1 MQSLTKRFVAG
12 ITFGLCGWMFFA
24 VLFGAVTTAVHA
36 DDLTEAID
44 QVSATSRSLL
54 DSQKKEKAITAIR
67 TGLEY
72 DTLEALLRQG
82 VSAKKEDIAKLRD
95 HYIETIP
102 DFPKKTRLSA
112 EQIRQALEQWVQSL
126 PSQNLKQIL
135 EQLRK
140 QPPAFVPIS
149 DEQVTKTRTALD
161 ASIENMKA
169 FLDAGEVDFDWKE
182 QLQWSL
188 LEEELVKDIP
198 NPARMQASLN
208 GFYGAEVVGLE
219 RPEFTNVRTALRAY
233 MNAVYFKHNKN
244 SQAMYES
251 QIEKLITALEDY
263 TDHANNETA
272 WQVGRLIGWLDR
284 AGQASAVQQQ
294 IRYHFYQP
302 NIYLHVSQNLIS
314 AGELMEV
321 DETEQMTLNVKGIAV
336 KGEARL
342 RGQIS
347 FQIAESQEKATLRV
361 ILDGTALSRNVAQK
375 SGVTVVTRGTTTL
388 QASKLV
394 AFDGEGFTTEPA
406 QAEASTKLELD
417 SIKGPSSTHES
428 IAKTKFIKTRSQN
441 EKDASE
447 VAVES
452 VTTKMDAQVLE
463 LLANVIDGYQ
473 DKVRN
478 PLIRRGGFPV
488 NVESTST
495 EDYIRLNM
503 LQTGRYQL
511 ASPTEAPAL
520 NKGTDV
526 ALRLHESF
534 IRNFTEVVLGGVEL
548 TDEKLVEHMTDLGA
562 EIPEELE
569 TGKGKKSW
577 AITFSSTQ
585 PISVSFRDNQL
596 EIAIQGK
603 QFKDGAKIIND
614 RIRIAATYNVKKTDE
629 GMQLL
634 RDGDVDVQFVGRQS
648 LTVSQVAMKTVMS
661 KKFNAFFKDDIVGK
675 GGIPLPGNWASA
687 GNLILQ
693 QIVSDNGWLMLSYNL
708 GKSGPT
714 E

>member
-1 MQSLTKRFVAG
+1 MQHCFRNIVAG
-12 ITFGLCGWMFFA
+12 ISLLA
-24 VLFGAVTTAVHA
+24 VLTSLFISNPVVVA
-36 DDLTEAID
+36 DDLTDAID
-44 QVSATSRSLL
+44 QVTQSSEALISA
-54 DSQKKEKAITAIR
+54 QKKEKAIETIR
-67 TGLEY
+67 EGLKY
-72 DTLEALLRQG
+72 DALESLLRQG
-82 VSAKKEDIAKLRD
+82 VTAKKSDIAKLRD

-102 DFPKKTRLSA
+102 DFNKKTRLPA
-112 EQIRQALEQWVQSL
+112 EQVRQALEQWVQSL
-126 PSQNLKQIL
+126 PSQDLKQIL

-140 QPPAFVPIS
+140 QPPAFTPIT
-149 DEQVTKTRTALD
+149 DGQVTSARTALD
-161 ASIENMKA
+161 ASLANMTA
-169 FLDAGEVDFDWKE
+169 FLNAGEVGFDWKE
-182 QLQWSL
+182 QLQWNL
-188 LEEELVKDIP
+188 LQEELAKEKP

-219 RPEFTNVRTALRAY
+219 SPEFTNVRTTLRAY
-233 MNAVYFKHNKN
+233 MNATFFKNNPN
-244 SQAMYES
+244 SKAMYEA
-251 QIEKLITALEDY
+251 QIGNLITALENY
-263 TDHANNETA
+263 TDHANNDTA
-272 WQVGRLIGWLDR
+272 WQVGRIIGWLDR
-284 AGQASAVQQQ
+284 AAQASEIQQQ

-302 NIYLHVSQNLIS
+302 NIYVHVSQNLIS

-321 DETEQMTLNVKGIAV
+321 DETEQLKMTVKGLPV
-336 KGEARL
+336 VGEARL

-361 ILDGTALSRNVAQK
+361 ILDGTAISRNVAKK

-388 QASKLV
+388 QATKLV
-394 AFDGEGFTTEPA
+394 SFDGDGFTTEPA
-406 QAEASTKLELD
+406 QAEATTKLELD
-417 SIKGPSSTHES
+417 SIEGPSSTHES
-428 IAKTKFIKTRSQN
+428 IAKTKFIKMRSQN
-441 EKDASE
+441 EKDASA

-452 VTTKMDAQVLE
+452 VTTKMDSQVLE

-488 NVESTST
+488 NVNSTST
-495 EDYIRLNM
+495 QDYIRLNM

-511 ASPTEAPAL
+511 ASPTAPPAL

-562 EIPEELE
+562 EVPEELK

-603 QFKDGAKIIND
+603 QFRDGAKVIND
-614 RIRIAATYNVKKTDE
+614 RIRIAATYNVLKTDE
-629 GMQLL
+629 GMQLV
-634 RDGDVDVQFVGRQS
+634 REGDVDVRFMGKTS
-648 LTVSQVAMKTVMS
+648 LTVGQVAMKTVMS

-675 GGIPLPGNWASA
+675 GGIALPGNWASA

-708 GKSGPT
+708 GKGVPT
-714 E
+714 EQ

>member
-1 MQSLTKRFVAG
+1 MQHCLKNIVAG
-12 ITFGLCGWMFFA
+12 ISLLA
-24 VLFGAVTTAVHA
+24 VLTSLFVSNPIVVA
-36 DDLTEAID
+36 DDLTDAIEQVIQSSEALL
-44 QVSATSRSLL
+44 SA
-54 DSQKKEKAITAIR
+54 QKKEKAIEAIR
-67 TGLEY
+67 GGLKY
-72 DTLEALLRQG
+72 DALESLLRQG
-82 VSAKKEDIAKLRD
+82 VTAKKSDIAKLRD

-102 DFPKKTRLSA
+102 EFNKKTRLSA

-126 PSQNLKQIL
+126 PSQDLKQIL
-135 EQLRK
+135 EQLKK
-140 QPPAFVPIS
+140 QPPAFTPIT
-149 DEQVTKTRTALD
+149 DGQVTNARTALD
-161 ASIENMKA
+161 ASLANMTA
-169 FLDAGEVDFDWKE
+169 FLNAGEVAFDWKE
-182 QLQWSL
+182 QLQWGL
-188 LEEELVKDIP
+188 LQEELAKEKP

-208 GFYGAEVVGLE
+208 GFYGAEMVGLE
-219 RPEFTNVRTALRAY
+219 SPEFTNVRTALRAY
-233 MNAVYFKHNKN
+233 MNATFFKNNPN
-244 SQAMYES
+244 SKAMYEA
-251 QIEKLITALEDY
+251 QIGNLITALENY
-263 TDHANNETA
+263 TDHANNDTA
-272 WQVGRLIGWLDR
+272 WQVGRIIGWLDR
-284 AGQASAVQQQ
+284 AGQASEIQQQ

-302 NIYLHVSQNLIS
+302 NIYVHVSQNLIS

-321 DETEQMTLNVKGIAV
+321 DETEQLKMTVKGLDV
-336 KGEARL
+336 VGEARL

-361 ILDGTALSRNVAQK
+361 ILDGTAISRNVAEK

-388 QASKLV
+388 QATKLV
-394 AFDGEGFTTEPA
+394 SFDGDGFTTEPA
-406 QAEASTKLELD
+406 QAEATTKLELD
-417 SIKGPSSTHES
+417 SIDGPSSTHES
-428 IAKTKFIKTRSQN
+428 IAKSKFIKMRSQN
-441 EKDASE
+441 EKDASA

-452 VTTKMDAQVLE
+452 VTTKMDSQVLE

-488 NVESTST
+488 NVNSTST
-495 EDYIRLNM
+495 QDYIRLNM

-511 ASPTEAPAL
+511 ASPTDPPAL

-534 IRNFTEVVLGGVEL
+534 VRNFTEVVLGGVEL

-562 EIPEELE
+562 EIPEELK

-577 AITFSSTQ
+577 AITFSNTQ

-596 EIAIQGK
+596 EIAIQGR
-603 QFKDGAKIIND
+603 QFRDGAKVIND
-614 RIRIAATYNVKKTDE
+614 KIRIAATYNVLKTDE
-629 GMQLL
+629 GMQLV
-634 RDGDVDVQFVGRQS
+634 REGDVDVRFVGKTS
-648 LTVSQVAMKTVMS
+648 LTVGQVAMKTVMS

-675 GGIPLPGNWASA
+675 GGIALPGNWASA

-708 GKSGPT
+708 GKGGST

>member
-1 MQSLTKRFVAG
+1 MQHCLKNIVAG
-12 ITFGLCGWMFFA
+12 ISLLA
-24 VLFGAVTTAVHA
+24 VLTSLFVSNPIVVA
-36 DDLTEAID
+36 DDLTDAIEQVTQSSEALL
-44 QVSATSRSLL
+44 SAQR
-54 DSQKKEKAITAIR
+54 KEKAIEAIR
-67 TGLEY
+67 GGLKY
-72 DTLEALLRQG
+72 DALESLLRQG
-82 VSAKKEDIAKLRD
+82 VTAKKSDIAKLRD

-102 DFPKKTRLSA
+102 EFNKKTRLSA

-126 PSQNLKQIL
+126 PSQDLKQIL
-135 EQLRK
+135 ERLKK
-140 QPPAFVPIS
+140 QPPAFTPIT
-149 DEQVTKTRTALD
+149 DGQVTNARTALD
-161 ASIENMKA
+161 ASLANMTA
-169 FLDAGEVDFDWKE
+169 FLNAGEVAFDWKE
-182 QLQWSL
+182 QLQWGL
-188 LEEELVKDIP
+188 LQEELAKEKP

-208 GFYGAEVVGLE
+208 GFYGAEMVGLE
-219 RPEFTNVRTALRAY
+219 SPEFTNVRTALRAY
-233 MNAVYFKHNKN
+233 MNATFFKNNPN
-244 SQAMYES
+244 SKAMYEA
-251 QIEKLITALEDY
+251 QIGNLITALENY
-263 TDHANNETA
+263 TDHANNDTA
-272 WQVGRLIGWLDR
+272 WQVGRIIGWLDR
-284 AGQASAVQQQ
+284 AGQASEIQQQ

-302 NIYLHVSQNLIS
+302 NIYVHVSQNLIS

-321 DETEQMTLNVKGIAV
+321 DETEQLKMTVKGLDV
-336 KGEARL
+336 VGEARL

-361 ILDGTALSRNVAQK
+361 ILDGTAISRNVAEK

-388 QASKLV
+388 QATKLV
-394 AFDGEGFTTEPA
+394 SFDGDGFTTEPA
-406 QAEASTKLELD
+406 QAEATTKLELD
-417 SIKGPSSTHES
+417 SIDGPSSTHES
-428 IAKTKFIKTRSQN
+428 IAKSKFIKMRSQN
-441 EKDASE
+441 EKDASA

-452 VTTKMDAQVLE
+452 VTTKMDSQVLE

-488 NVESTST
+488 NVNSTST
-495 EDYIRLNM
+495 QDYIRLNM

-511 ASPTEAPAL
+511 ASPTDPPAL

-534 IRNFTEVVLGGVEL
+534 VRNFTEVVLGGVEL

-562 EIPEELE
+562 EIPEELK

-577 AITFSSTQ
+577 AITFSNTQ

-596 EIAIQGK
+596 EIAIQGR
-603 QFKDGAKIIND
+603 QFRDGAKVIND
-614 RIRIAATYNVKKTDE
+614 KIRIAATYNVLKTDE
-629 GMQLL
+629 GMQLV
-634 RDGDVDVQFVGRQS
+634 REGDVDVRFVGKTS
-648 LTVSQVAMKTVMS
+648 LTVGQVAMKTVMS

-675 GGIPLPGNWASA
+675 GGIALPGNWASA

-708 GKSGPT
+708 GKGGST

>member
-1 MQSLTKRFVAG
+1 MQHCLKNIVAG
-12 ITFGLCGWMFFA
+12 ISLLA
-24 VLFGAVTTAVHA
+24 VLTSLFVSNPIVVA
-36 DDLTEAID
+36 DDLTDAIEQVTQSSEALL
-44 QVSATSRSLL
+44 SAQR
-54 DSQKKEKAITAIR
+54 KEKAIEAIR
-67 TGLEY
+67 GGLKY
-72 DTLEALLRQG
+72 DALESLLRQG
-82 VSAKKEDIAKLRD
+82 VTAKKSDIAKLRD

-102 DFPKKTRLSA
+102 EFNKKTRLSA

-126 PSQNLKQIL
+126 PSQDLKQIL
-135 EQLRK
+135 EQLKK
-140 QPPAFVPIS
+140 QPPAFTPIT
-149 DEQVTKTRTALD
+149 DGQVTNARTALD
-161 ASIENMKA
+161 ASLANMTA
-169 FLDAGEVDFDWKE
+169 FLNAGEVAFDWKE
-182 QLQWSL
+182 QLQWGL
-188 LEEELVKDIP
+188 LQEELAKEKP

-219 RPEFTNVRTALRAY
+219 SPEFTNVRTALRAY
-233 MNAVYFKHNKN
+233 MNATFFKNNPN
-244 SQAMYES
+244 SKAMYEA
-251 QIEKLITALEDY
+251 QIGNLITALENY
-263 TDHANNETA
+263 TDHANNDTA
-272 WQVGRLIGWLDR
+272 WQVGRIIGWLDR
-284 AGQASAVQQQ
+284 AGQASEIQQQ

-302 NIYLHVSQNLIS
+302 NIYVHVSQNLIS

-321 DETEQMTLNVKGIAV
+321 DETEQLKMTVKGLDV
-336 KGEARL
+336 VGEARL

-361 ILDGTALSRNVAQK
+361 ILDGTAISRNVAEK

-388 QASKLV
+388 QATKLV
-394 AFDGEGFTTEPA
+394 SFDGDGFTTEPA
-406 QAEASTKLELD
+406 QAEATTKLELD
-417 SIKGPSSTHES
+417 SIDGPSSTHES
-428 IAKTKFIKTRSQN
+428 IAKSKFIKMRSQN
-441 EKDASE
+441 EKDASA

-452 VTTKMDAQVLE
+452 VTTKMDSQVLE

-488 NVESTST
+488 NVNSTST
-495 EDYIRLNM
+495 QDYIRLNM

-511 ASPTEAPAL
+511 ASPTDPPAL

-534 IRNFTEVVLGGVEL
+534 VRNFTEVVLGGVEL

-562 EIPEELE
+562 EIPEELK

-577 AITFSSTQ
+577 AITFSNTQ

-596 EIAIQGK
+596 EIAIQGR
-603 QFKDGAKIIND
+603 QFRDGAKVIND
-614 RIRIAATYNVKKTDE
+614 KIRIAATYNVLKTDE
-629 GMQLL
+629 GMQLV
-634 RDGDVDVQFVGRQS
+634 REGDVDVRFVGKTS
-648 LTVSQVAMKTVMS
+648 LTVGQVAMKTVMS

-675 GGIPLPGNWASA
+675 GGIALPGNWASA

-708 GKSGPT
+708 GKGGST

>member
-1 MQSLTKRFVAG
+1 MQHCLKNIVAG
-12 ITFGLCGWMFFA
+12 ISLLA
-24 VLFGAVTTAVHA
+24 VLTSLFVSNPIVVA
-36 DDLTEAID
+36 DDLTDAIEQVTQSSEALL
-44 QVSATSRSLL
+44 SAQR
-54 DSQKKEKAITAIR
+54 KEKAIEAIR
-67 TGLEY
+67 GGLKY
-72 DTLEALLRQG
+72 DALESLLRQG
-82 VSAKKEDIAKLRD
+82 VTAKKSDIAKLRD

-102 DFPKKTRLSA
+102 EFNKKTRLSA

-126 PSQNLKQIL
+126 PSQDLKQIL
-135 EQLRK
+135 EQLKK
-140 QPPAFVPIS
+140 QPPAFTPIT
-149 DEQVTKTRTALD
+149 DGQVTNARTALD
-161 ASIENMKA
+161 ASLANMTA
-169 FLDAGEVDFDWKE
+169 FLNAGEVAFDWKE
-182 QLQWSL
+182 QLQWGL
-188 LEEELVKDIP
+188 LQEELAKEKP

-208 GFYGAEVVGLE
+208 GFYGAEMVGLE
-219 RPEFTNVRTALRAY
+219 SPEFTNVRTALRAY
-233 MNAVYFKHNKN
+233 MNATFFKNNPN
-244 SQAMYES
+244 SKAMYEA
-251 QIEKLITALEDY
+251 QIGNLITALENY
-263 TDHANNETA
+263 TDHANNDTA
-272 WQVGRLIGWLDR
+272 WKVGRIIGWLDR
-284 AGQASAVQQQ
+284 AGQASEIQQQ

-302 NIYLHVSQNLIS
+302 NIYVHVSQNLIS

-321 DETEQMTLNVKGIAV
+321 DETEQLKMTVKGLDV
-336 KGEARL
+336 VGEARL

-361 ILDGTALSRNVAQK
+361 ILDGTAISRNVAEK

-388 QASKLV
+388 QATKLV
-394 AFDGEGFTTEPA
+394 SFDGDGFTTEPA
-406 QAEASTKLELD
+406 QAEATTKLELD
-417 SIKGPSSTHES
+417 SIDGPSSTHES
-428 IAKTKFIKTRSQN
+428 IAKSKFIKMRSQN
-441 EKDASE
+441 EKDASA

-452 VTTKMDAQVLE
+452 VTTKMDSQVLE

-488 NVESTST
+488 NVNSTST
-495 EDYIRLNM
+495 QDYIRLNM

-511 ASPTEAPAL
+511 ASPTDPPAL

-534 IRNFTEVVLGGVEL
+534 VRNFTEVVLGGVEL

-562 EIPEELE
+562 EIPEELK

-577 AITFSSTQ
+577 AITFSNTQ

-596 EIAIQGK
+596 EIAIQGR
-603 QFKDGAKIIND
+603 QFRDGAKVIND
-614 RIRIAATYNVKKTDE
+614 KIRIAAIYNVLKTDE
-629 GMQLL
+629 GMQLV
-634 RDGDVDVQFVGRQS
+634 REGDVDVRFVGKTS
-648 LTVSQVAMKTVMS
+648 LTVGQVAMKTVMS

-675 GGIPLPGNWASA
+675 GGIALPGNWASA

-708 GKSGPT
+708 GKGGST

>member
-1 MQSLTKRFVAG
+1 MQRCFKNIVAG
-12 ITFGLCGWMFFA
+12 ISLMAMLTGLFISNPT
-24 VLFGAVTTAVHA
+24 VVA
-36 DDLTEAID
+36 DDLTDAID
-44 QVSATSRSLL
+44 QVTKSSEALL
-54 DSQKKEKAITAIR
+54 SDQKKEKAIANIR
-67 TGLEY
+67 GGLQY
-72 DTLEALLRQG
+72 DTLESLLRQG
-82 VSAKKEDIAKLRD
+82 VTAKKSDIAALRD

-102 DFPKKTRLSA
+102 DFNKKTRLSA
-112 EQIRQALEQWVQSL
+112 EQVRQALEQWVQSL
-126 PSQNLKQIL
+126 PSLGLKQIL
-135 EQLRK
+135 EQLKK
-140 QPPAFVPIS
+140 QPPAFTPIT
-149 DEQVTKTRTALD
+149 DGQVTSTRTALD
-161 ASIENMKA
+161 ASLANLTA
-169 FLDAGEVDFDWKE
+169 FLNAGEVEFDWKE

-188 LEEELVKDIP
+188 LQEELAKETP

-219 RPEFTNVRTALRAY
+219 SPEFTNVRTALRAF
-233 MNAVYFKHNKN
+233 MNAVFFKNNPN
-244 SQAMYES
+244 SKAMYEA
-251 QIEKLITALEDY
+251 QIGNLITALENY
-263 TDHANNETA
+263 TDHANNDTA
-272 WQVGRLIGWLDR
+272 WQVGRIIGWLDR
-284 AGQASAVQQQ
+284 AAQASEIQQQ

-302 NIYLHVSQNLIS
+302 NIYVHVSQNLIS

-321 DETEQMTLNVKGIAV
+321 DETEQLKMTVKGLPV
-336 KGEARL
+336 VGEARL

-361 ILDGTALSRNVAQK
+361 ILDGTAISRNVAKK

-388 QASKLV
+388 QATKLV
-394 AFDGEGFTTEPA
+394 SFDGDGFTTEPA
-406 QAEASTKLELD
+406 QAEATTKLELD
-417 SIKGPSSTHES
+417 SIEGPSSTHES
-428 IAKTKFIKTRSQN
+428 IAKTKFIKMRSQN
-441 EKDASE
+441 EKDASA

-452 VTTKMDAQVLE
+452 VTTKMDSQVLE

-488 NVESTST
+488 NVNSTST
-495 EDYIRLNM
+495 QDYIRLNM

-511 ASPTEAPAL
+511 ASPTAPPAL

-562 EIPEELE
+562 EVPEELK

-603 QFKDGAKIIND
+603 QFRDGAKVIND
-614 RIRIAATYNVKKTDE
+614 RIRIAATYNVLKTDE
-629 GMQLL
+629 GMQLV
-634 RDGDVDVQFVGRQS
+634 REGDVDVRFMGKTS
-648 LTVSQVAMKTVMS
+648 LTVGQVAMKTVMS

-675 GGIPLPGNWASA
+675 GGIALPGNWASA

-708 GKSGPT
+708 GKGVPT
-714 E
+714 EQ

>member
-1 MQSLTKRFVAG
+1 MQRFARSIVAG
-12 ITFGLCGWMFFA
+12 ISLAIIGVMLWGP
-24 VLFGAVTTAVHA
+24 VTTAHA
-36 DDLTEAID
+36 DDLTDAID
-44 QVSATSRSLL
+44 RVASTSQSLL
-54 DSQKKEKAITAIR
+54 SAQKKEKSITAIR
-67 TGLEY
+67 TGLDY
-72 DTLEALLRQG
+72 SSLELLLRQG

-102 DFPKKTRLSA
+102 GFPKKTRLGA

-126 PSQNLKQIL
+126 PSQDLKQIL
-135 EQLRK
+135 EQLK
-140 QPPAFVPIS
+140 NDPPAFRPIT
-149 DEQVTKTRTALD
+149 DAQVTKTRTALD
-161 ASIENMKA
+161 ASIENLKA
-169 FLDAGEVDFDWKE
+169 FLSAGEVEFDWKE
-182 QLQWSL
+182 QLQWGL
-188 LEEELVKDIP
+188 LQEELAKDIP

-233 MNAVYFKHNKN
+233 MNAVYFRNNKN
-244 SQAMYES
+244 SEAMYNS
-251 QIEKLITALEDY
+251 QVGNLVAALENY
-263 TDHANNETA
+263 TEHANNDTA

-284 AGQASAVQQQ
+284 ADQASDIQQQ

-321 DETEQMTLNVKGIAV
+321 DETEQMTLNVKGLEV

-361 ILDGTALSRNVAQK
+361 ILDGTALSRNVAEK
-375 SGVTVVTRGTTTL
+375 SGVTVVSRGTTTI
-388 QASKLV
+388 QATKLV
-394 AFDGEGFTTEPA
+394 AFDGDGFTTEPA
-406 QAEASTKLELD
+406 QAEAATKLELE
-417 SIKGPSSTHES
+417 SIEGPSSTHES
-428 IAKTKFIKTRSQN
+428 IAKTKFIKLRSQN

-488 NVESTST
+488 NVNSTST
-495 EDYIRLNM
+495 EEYIRLNM

-511 ASPTEAPAL
+511 ASPTEPPAL
-520 NKGTDV
+520 NRGTDV

-548 TDEKLVEHMTDLGA
+548 TDEKLVQHMTDLGA
-562 EIPEELE
+562 EVPEELK

-577 AITFSSTQ
+577 AITFNNTQ

-603 QFKDGAKIIND
+603 QFKDGAKVIND
-614 RIRIAATYNVKKTDE
+614 RIRISAVYNVLKTDE
-629 GMQLL
+629 GMQLV
-634 RDGDVDVQFVGRQS
+634 RDGDVNVQFVGRTS

-708 GKSGPT
+708 GKGNALGQ
-714 E
+714 

>member
-1 MQSLTKRFVAG
+1 MQRCFKNIVAG
-12 ITFGLCGWMFFA
+12 ISLMAMLTGLFISNPT
-24 VLFGAVTTAVHA
+24 VVA
-36 DDLTEAID
+36 DDLTDAID
-44 QVSATSRSLL
+44 QVTKSSEALL
-54 DSQKKEKAITAIR
+54 SDQKKEKAIANIR
-67 TGLEY
+67 GGLQY
-72 DTLEALLRQG
+72 DTLESLLRQG
-82 VSAKKEDIAKLRD
+82 VTAKKSDIAALRD

-102 DFPKKTRLSA
+102 DFNKKTRLSA
-112 EQIRQALEQWVQSL
+112 EQVRQALEQWVQSL
-126 PSQNLKQIL
+126 PSLGLKQIL
-135 EQLRK
+135 EQLKK
-140 QPPAFVPIS
+140 QPPAFTPIT
-149 DEQVTKTRTALD
+149 DGQVTSTRTALD
-161 ASIENMKA
+161 ASLANLTA
-169 FLDAGEVDFDWKE
+169 FLNAGEVEFDWKE

-188 LEEELVKDIP
+188 LQEELAKETP

-219 RPEFTNVRTALRAY
+219 SPEFTNVRTALRAF
-233 MNAVYFKHNKN
+233 MNAVFFKNNPN
-244 SQAMYES
+244 SKAMYEA
-251 QIEKLITALEDY
+251 QIGNLITALENY
-263 TDHANNETA
+263 TDHANNDTA
-272 WQVGRLIGWLDR
+272 WQVGRIIGWLDR
-284 AGQASAVQQQ
+284 AAQASEIQQQ

-302 NIYLHVSQNLIS
+302 NIYVHVSQNLIS

-321 DETEQMTLNVKGIAV
+321 DETEQLKMTVKGLPV
-336 KGEARL
+336 VGEARL

-361 ILDGTALSRNVAQK
+361 ILDGTAISRNVAKK

-388 QASKLV
+388 QATKLV
-394 AFDGEGFTTEPA
+394 SFDGDGFTTEPA
-406 QAEASTKLELD
+406 QAEATTRLELD
-417 SIKGPSSTHES
+417 SIEGPSSTHES
-428 IAKTKFIKTRSQN
+428 IAKTKFIKMRSQN
-441 EKDASE
+441 EKDASA

-452 VTTKMDAQVLE
+452 VTTKMDSQVLE

-488 NVESTST
+488 NVNSTST
-495 EDYIRLNM
+495 QDYIRLNM

-511 ASPTEAPAL
+511 ASPTAPPAL

-562 EIPEELE
+562 EVPEELK

-603 QFKDGAKIIND
+603 QFRDGAKVIND
-614 RIRIAATYNVKKTDE
+614 RIRIAATYNVLKTDE
-629 GMQLL
+629 GMQLV
-634 RDGDVDVQFVGRQS
+634 REGDVDVRFMGKTS
-648 LTVSQVAMKTVMS
+648 LTVGQVAMKTVMS

-675 GGIPLPGNWASA
+675 GGIALPGNWASA

-708 GKSGPT
+708 GKGVPT
-714 E
+714 EQ

>member
-1 MQSLTKRFVAG
+1 MQHCLKNIVAG
-12 ITFGLCGWMFFA
+12 ISLLA
-24 VLFGAVTTAVHA
+24 VLTSLFVSNPIVVA
-36 DDLTEAID
+36 DDLTDAIEQVTQSSEALL
-44 QVSATSRSLL
+44 SA
-54 DSQKKEKAITAIR
+54 QKKEKAIEAIR
-67 TGLEY
+67 GGLKY
-72 DTLEALLRQG
+72 DALESLLRQG
-82 VSAKKEDIAKLRD
+82 VTAKKSDIAKLRD

-102 DFPKKTRLSA
+102 EFNKKTRLSA

-126 PSQNLKQIL
+126 PSQDLKQIL
-135 EQLRK
+135 EQLKK
-140 QPPAFVPIS
+140 QPPAFTPIT
-149 DEQVTKTRTALD
+149 DGQVTNARTALD
-161 ASIENMKA
+161 ASLANMTA
-169 FLDAGEVDFDWKE
+169 FLNAGEVAFDWKE
-182 QLQWSL
+182 QLQWGL
-188 LEEELVKDIP
+188 LQEELAKEKP

-208 GFYGAEVVGLE
+208 GFYGAEMVGLE
-219 RPEFTNVRTALRAY
+219 SPEFTNVRTALRAY
-233 MNAVYFKHNKN
+233 MNATFFKNNPN
-244 SQAMYES
+244 SKAMYEA
-251 QIEKLITALEDY
+251 QIGNLITALENY
-263 TDHANNETA
+263 TDHANNDTA
-272 WQVGRLIGWLDR
+272 WQVGRIIGWLDR
-284 AGQASAVQQQ
+284 AGQASEIQQQ

-302 NIYLHVSQNLIS
+302 NIYVHVSQNLIS

-321 DETEQMTLNVKGIAV
+321 DETEQLKMTVKGLDV
-336 KGEARL
+336 VGEARL

-361 ILDGTALSRNVAQK
+361 ILDGTAISRNVAEK

-388 QASKLV
+388 QATKLV
-394 AFDGEGFTTEPA
+394 SFDGDGFTTEPA
-406 QAEASTKLELD
+406 QAEATTKLELD
-417 SIKGPSSTHES
+417 SIDGPSSTHES
-428 IAKTKFIKTRSQN
+428 IAKSKFIKMRSQN
-441 EKDASE
+441 EKDASA

-452 VTTKMDAQVLE
+452 VTTKMDSQVLE

-488 NVESTST
+488 NVNSTST
-495 EDYIRLNM
+495 QDYIRLNM

-511 ASPTEAPAL
+511 ASPTDPPAL

-534 IRNFTEVVLGGVEL
+534 VRNFTEVVLGGVEL

-562 EIPEELE
+562 EIPEELK

-577 AITFSSTQ
+577 AITFSNTQ

-596 EIAIQGK
+596 EIAIQGR
-603 QFKDGAKIIND
+603 QFRDGAKVIND
-614 RIRIAATYNVKKTDE
+614 KIRIAATYNVLKTDE
-629 GMQLL
+629 GMQLV
-634 RDGDVDVQFVGRQS
+634 REGDVDVRFVGKTS
-648 LTVSQVAMKTVMS
+648 LTVGQVAMKTVMS

-675 GGIPLPGNWASA
+675 GGIALPGNWASA

-708 GKSGPT
+708 GKGGST

>member
-1 MQSLTKRFVAG
+1 MQRCFKNIVAG
-12 ITFGLCGWMFFA
+12 ISFMVMLAGLFISNPT
-24 VLFGAVTTAVHA
+24 VVA
-36 DDLTEAID
+36 DDLTDAID
-44 QVSATSRSLL
+44 QVTKSSEALLSAQR
-54 DSQKKEKAITAIR
+54 KEKAIAKIR
-67 TGLEY
+67 DGLQY
-72 DTLEALLRQG
+72 DSLESLLRQG
-82 VSAKKEDIAKLRD
+82 VTAKKSDIAALRD

-102 DFPKKTRLSA
+102 DFSKKTRLSA
-112 EQIRQALEQWVQSL
+112 EQVRQALEQWVQSL
-126 PSQNLKQIL
+126 PSLGLKQIL
-135 EQLRK
+135 EQLKK
-140 QPPAFVPIS
+140 QPPAFTPIT
-149 DEQVTKTRTALD
+149 DEQVTSTRTALD
-161 ASIENMKA
+161 ASLANLTA
-169 FLDAGEVDFDWKE
+169 FLNAGEVEFDWKE

-188 LEEELVKDIP
+188 LQEELAKETP

-208 GFYGAEVVGLE
+208 GFYGAEVIGLE
-219 RPEFTNVRTALRAY
+219 SPEFTNVRTALRAF
-233 MNAVYFKHNKN
+233 MNAVFFKNNPN
-244 SQAMYES
+244 SKAMYEA
-251 QIEKLITALEDY
+251 QIGNLITALENY
-263 TDHANNETA
+263 TDHANNDTA
-272 WQVGRLIGWLDR
+272 WQVGRIIGWLDR
-284 AGQASAVQQQ
+284 AGQASETQQQ

-302 NIYLHVSQNLIS
+302 NIYVHVSQNLIS

-321 DETEQMTLNVKGIAV
+321 DETEQLKMTVKGLDV
-336 KGEARL
+336 VGEARL

-361 ILDGTALSRNVAQK
+361 ILDGTAISRNVAEK
-375 SGVTVVTRGTTTL
+375 SGVTVVTRGKTTL
-388 QASKLV
+388 QATKLV
-394 AFDGEGFTTEPA
+394 AFDGDGFTTEPA
-406 QAEASTKLELD
+406 QAEATTKLELD
-417 SIKGPSSTHES
+417 SIEGPSSTHES
-428 IAKTKFIKTRSQN
+428 IAKTKFIKMRSQN
-441 EKDASE
+441 EKDASA

-452 VTTKMDAQVLE
+452 VTTKMDSQVLE

-488 NVESTST
+488 NVNSTST
-495 EDYIRLNM
+495 QDYIRLNM

-511 ASPTEAPAL
+511 ASPTEPPAL

-562 EIPEELE
+562 EVPEELK

-603 QFKDGAKIIND
+603 QFRDGAKVIND
-614 RIRIAATYNVKKTDE
+614 RIRIAATYNVLKTDE
-629 GMQLL
+629 GMQLV
-634 RDGDVDVQFVGRQS
+634 REGDVDVRFMGKTS
-648 LTVSQVAMKTVMS
+648 LTVGQVAMKTVMS

-675 GGIPLPGNWASA
+675 GGIALPGNWASA

-708 GKSGPT
+708 GKGVPT
-714 E
+714 EQ

>member
-1 MQSLTKRFVAG
+1 MQRCFKNIVAG
-12 ITFGLCGWMFFA
+12 ISLMAMLTGLFISNPT
-24 VLFGAVTTAVHA
+24 VVA
-36 DDLTEAID
+36 DDLTDAID
-44 QVSATSRSLL
+44 QVTKSSEALL
-54 DSQKKEKAITAIR
+54 NAQKKEKAIANIR
-67 TGLEY
+67 GGLQY
-72 DTLEALLRQG
+72 DTLESLLRQG
-82 VSAKKEDIAKLRD
+82 VTAKKSDIAALRD

-102 DFPKKTRLSA
+102 DFNKKTRLSA
-112 EQIRQALEQWVQSL
+112 EQVRQALEQWVQSL
-126 PSQNLKQIL
+126 PSLGLKQIL
-135 EQLRK
+135 EQLKK
-140 QPPAFVPIS
+140 QPPAFTPIT
-149 DEQVTKTRTALD
+149 DGQVTSTRTALD
-161 ASIENMKA
+161 ASLANLTA
-169 FLDAGEVDFDWKE
+169 FLNAGEVEFDWKE

-188 LEEELVKDIP
+188 LQEELSKETP

-219 RPEFTNVRTALRAY
+219 SPEFTNVRTALRAF
-233 MNAVYFKHNKN
+233 MNAVFFKNNPN
-244 SQAMYES
+244 SKAMYEA
-251 QIEKLITALEDY
+251 QIGNLVTALENY
-263 TDHANNETA
+263 TDHANNDTA
-272 WQVGRLIGWLDR
+272 WQVGRIIGWLDR
-284 AGQASAVQQQ
+284 AGQASGIQQQ

-302 NIYLHVSQNLIS
+302 NIYVHVSQNLIS

-321 DETEQMTLNVKGIAV
+321 DETEQLKMTVKGLPV
-336 KGEARL
+336 VGEARL

-361 ILDGTALSRNVAQK
+361 ILDGTAISRNVAQK

-388 QASKLV
+388 QATKLV
-394 AFDGEGFTTEPA
+394 AFDGDGFTTEPA
-406 QAEASTKLELD
+406 QAEATTKLELD
-417 SIKGPSSTHES
+417 SIEGPSSTHES
-428 IAKTKFIKTRSQN
+428 IAKTKFIKMRSQN
-441 EKDASE
+441 EKDASA

-452 VTTKMDAQVLE
+452 VTTKMDSQVLE

-488 NVESTST
+488 NVNSTST
-495 EDYIRLNM
+495 QDYIRLNM

-511 ASPTEAPAL
+511 ASPTDPPAL

-562 EIPEELE
+562 KVPEELK

-603 QFKDGAKIIND
+603 QFRDGAKVIND
-614 RIRIAATYNVKKTDE
+614 RIRIAATYNVLKTVD
-629 GMQLL
+629 GMQLV
-634 RDGDVDVQFVGRQS
+634 REGDVDVRFMGKTS
-648 LTVSQVAMKTVMS
+648 LTVGQVAMKTVMS

-675 GGIPLPGNWASA
+675 GGIALPGNWASA

-708 GKSGPT
+708 GKGVPT
-714 E
+714 EQ

>member
-1 MQSLTKRFVAG
+1 MQHCLKNIVAG
-12 ITFGLCGWMFFA
+12 ISLLA
-24 VLFGAVTTAVHA
+24 VLTSLFVSNPIVVA
-36 DDLTEAID
+36 DDLTDAIEQVTQSSEALL
-44 QVSATSRSLL
+44 SAQR
-54 DSQKKEKAITAIR
+54 KEKAIEAIR
-67 TGLEY
+67 GGLKY
-72 DTLEALLRQG
+72 DALESLLRQG
-82 VSAKKEDIAKLRD
+82 VTAKKSDIAKLRD

-102 DFPKKTRLSA
+102 EFNKKTRLSA

-126 PSQNLKQIL
+126 PSQDLKQIL
-135 EQLRK
+135 EQLKK
-140 QPPAFVPIS
+140 QPPAFTPIT
-149 DEQVTKTRTALD
+149 DGQVTNARTALD
-161 ASIENMKA
+161 ASLANMTA
-169 FLDAGEVDFDWKE
+169 FLNAGEVAFDWKE
-182 QLQWSL
+182 QLQWGL
-188 LEEELVKDIP
+188 LQEELAKEKP

-219 RPEFTNVRTALRAY
+219 SPEFTNVRTALRAY
-233 MNAVYFKHNKN
+233 MNATFFKNNPN
-244 SQAMYES
+244 SKAMYEA
-251 QIEKLITALEDY
+251 QIGNLITALENY
-263 TDHANNETA
+263 TDHANNDTA
-272 WQVGRLIGWLDR
+272 WQVGRIIGWLDR
-284 AGQASAVQQQ
+284 AGQASEIQQQ

-302 NIYLHVSQNLIS
+302 NIYVHVSQNLIS

-321 DETEQMTLNVKGIAV
+321 DETEQLKMTVKGLDV
-336 KGEARL
+336 VGEARL

-361 ILDGTALSRNVAQK
+361 ILDGTAISRNVAEK

-388 QASKLV
+388 QATKLV
-394 AFDGEGFTTEPA
+394 SFDGDGFTTEPA
-406 QAEASTKLELD
+406 QAEATTKLELD
-417 SIKGPSSTHES
+417 SIDGPSSTHES
-428 IAKTKFIKTRSQN
+428 IAKSKFIKMRSQN
-441 EKDASE
+441 EKDASA

-452 VTTKMDAQVLE
+452 VTTKMDSQVLE

-488 NVESTST
+488 NVNSTST
-495 EDYIRLNM
+495 QDYIRLNM

-511 ASPTEAPAL
+511 ASPTDPPAL

-534 IRNFTEVVLGGVEL
+534 VRNFTEVVLGGVEL

-562 EIPEELE
+562 EIPEELK

-577 AITFSSTQ
+577 AITFSNTQ

-596 EIAIQGK
+596 EIAIQGR
-603 QFKDGAKIIND
+603 QFRDGAKVIND
-614 RIRIAATYNVKKTDE
+614 KIRIAATYNVLKTDE
-629 GMQLL
+629 GMQLV
-634 RDGDVDVQFVGRQS
+634 REGDVDVRFMGKTS
-648 LTVSQVAMKTVMS
+648 LTVGQVAMKTVMS

-675 GGIPLPGNWASA
+675 GGIALPGNWASA

-708 GKSGPT
+708 GKGGST

>member
-1 MQSLTKRFVAG
+1 MQRCFRNIVAG
-12 ITFGLCGWMFFA
+12 ISLSSVLAGIFF
-24 VLFGAVTTAVHA
+24 VSPSLNA
-36 DDLTEAID
+36 DDLTDAIERVT
-44 QVSATSRSLL
+44 QTSEGLIGA
-54 DSQKKEKAITAIR
+54 QKKEKAINSIR
-67 TGLEY
+67 NGLQY
-72 DTLEALLRQG
+72 DNLEALLRQG
-82 VSAKKEDIAKLRD
+82 VTAKKDDIAKLRD

-102 DFPKKTRLSA
+102 DFPKKTRISA

-126 PSQNLKQIL
+126 PSQDLKQIL
-135 EQLRK
+135 EQLKK
-140 QPPAFVPIS
+140 QAPAFKPVS

-161 ASIENMKA
+161 ASLTNMTA
-169 FLDAGEVDFDWKE
+169 FLNAGEVEFDWKE
-182 QLQWSL
+182 QLQWDL
-188 LEEELVKDIP
+188 LQQELDKDTP
-198 NPARMQASLN
+198 NLGRMEVSLN
-208 GFYGAEVVGLE
+208 GFYGADVVGLE
-219 RPEFTNVRTALRAY
+219 RPEFTNVRTTLRAY
-233 MNAVYFKHNKN
+233 MNAVLFNTNPN
-244 SQAMYES
+244 SKSMYEA
-251 QIEKLITALEDY
+251 QIGNLITALENY
-263 TDHANNETA
+263 TERANNDTA
-272 WQVGRLIGWLDR
+272 WQVGRIIGWLDR
-284 AGQASAVQQQ
+284 AGQASEVQQQ

-321 DETEQMTLNVKGIAV
+321 DETEQLKMNVKGLEV
-336 KGEARL
+336 VGEARL

-361 ILDGTALSRNVAQK
+361 ILDGTAISRNVAEK

-388 QASKLV
+388 QATKLV
-394 AFDGEGFTTEPA
+394 AFDGDGFSTEPA
-406 QAEASTKLELD
+406 QAQATTKLALD

-428 IAKTKFIKTRSQN
+428 IAKSKFNKMRSQN
-441 EKDASE
+441 EKDASGI
-447 VAVES
+447 AVDS
-452 VTTKMDAQVLE
+452 VTAKMDSQVLD

-488 NVESTST
+488 NVNSTST

-511 ASPTEAPAL
+511 ASSTEPPAL

-562 EIPEELE
+562 EVPEELK

-577 AITFSSTQ
+577 AITFSNTQ

-603 QFKDGAKIIND
+603 RFRDGAKVINE
-614 RIRIAATYNVKKTDE
+614 RIRIAATYNVLKTDE
-629 GMQLL
+629 GMQLV
-634 RDGDVDVQFVGRQS
+634 REGDVAVQFIGKKS
-648 LTVSQVAMKTVMS
+648 LTVGQVAMKTVMS

-675 GGIPLPGNWASA
+675 GGISLPGNWASA

-708 GKSGPT
+708 GKGAPA

>member
-1 MQSLTKRFVAG
+1 MQHCLKNIVAG
-12 ITFGLCGWMFFA
+12 ISLLA
-24 VLFGAVTTAVHA
+24 VLTSLFVSNPIVVA
-36 DDLTEAID
+36 DDLTDAIEQVTQSTEALL
-44 QVSATSRSLL
+44 SAQR
-54 DSQKKEKAITAIR
+54 KEKANEAIR
-67 TGLEY
+67 GGLKY
-72 DTLEALLRQG
+72 DALESLLRQG
-82 VSAKKEDIAKLRD
+82 VTAKKSDIAKLRD

-102 DFPKKTRLSA
+102 EFNKKTRLSA

-126 PSQNLKQIL
+126 PSQDLKQIL
-135 EQLRK
+135 EQLKK
-140 QPPAFVPIS
+140 QPPAFTPIT
-149 DEQVTKTRTALD
+149 DGQVTNARTALD
-161 ASIENMKA
+161 ASLANMTA
-169 FLDAGEVDFDWKE
+169 FLNAGEVAFDWKE
-182 QLQWSL
+182 QLQWGL
-188 LEEELVKDIP
+188 LQEELAKEKP

-208 GFYGAEVVGLE
+208 GFYGAEMVGLE
-219 RPEFTNVRTALRAY
+219 SPEFTNVRTALRAY
-233 MNAVYFKHNKN
+233 MNATFFKNNPN
-244 SQAMYES
+244 SKAMYEA
-251 QIEKLITALEDY
+251 QIGNLITALENY
-263 TDHANNETA
+263 TDHANNDTA
-272 WQVGRLIGWLDR
+272 WQVGRIIGWLDR
-284 AGQASAVQQQ
+284 AGQASEIQQQ

-302 NIYLHVSQNLIS
+302 NIYVHVSQKLIS

-321 DETEQMTLNVKGIAV
+321 DETEQLKMTVKGLDV
-336 KGEARL
+336 VGEARL

-361 ILDGTALSRNVAQK
+361 ILDGTAISRNVAEK

-388 QASKLV
+388 QATKLV
-394 AFDGEGFTTEPA
+394 SFDGDGFTTEPA
-406 QAEASTKLELD
+406 QAEATTKLELD
-417 SIKGPSSTHES
+417 SIDGPSSTHES
-428 IAKTKFIKTRSQN
+428 IAKSKFIKMRSQN
-441 EKDASE
+441 EKDASA

-452 VTTKMDAQVLE
+452 VTTKMDSQVLE

-488 NVESTST
+488 NVNSTST
-495 EDYIRLNM
+495 QDYIRLNM

-511 ASPTEAPAL
+511 ASPTDPPAL

-534 IRNFTEVVLGGVEL
+534 VRNFTEVVLGGVEL

-562 EIPEELE
+562 EIPEELK

-577 AITFSSTQ
+577 AITFSNTQ

-596 EIAIQGK
+596 EIAIQGR
-603 QFKDGAKIIND
+603 QFRDGAKVIND
-614 RIRIAATYNVKKTDE
+614 KIRIAATYNVLKTDE
-629 GMQLL
+629 GMQLV
-634 RDGDVDVQFVGRQS
+634 REGDVDVRFVGKTS
-648 LTVSQVAMKTVMS
+648 LTVGQVAMKTVMS

-675 GGIPLPGNWASA
+675 GGIALPGNWASA

-708 GKSGPT
+708 GKGGST

>member
-1 MQSLTKRFVAG
+1 MQRCFKSIVAG
-12 ITFGLCGWMFFA
+12 ISLMA
-24 VLFGAVTTAVHA
+24 VLTGLFISSPTVVA
-36 DDLTEAID
+36 DDLTDAID
-44 QVSATSRSLL
+44 QVTKSSEALL
-54 DSQKKEKAITAIR
+54 NAQKKEKAIANIR
-67 TGLEY
+67 GGLQY
-72 DTLEALLRQG
+72 DTLESLLRQG
-82 VSAKKEDIAKLRD
+82 VTAKKSDIAALRD

-102 DFPKKTRLSA
+102 DFNKKTRLSA
-112 EQIRQALEQWVQSL
+112 EQVRQALEQWVQSL
-126 PSQNLKQIL
+126 PSLGLKQIL
-135 EQLRK
+135 EQLKK
-140 QPPAFVPIS
+140 QPPAFTPIT
-149 DEQVTKTRTALD
+149 DGQVTSTRTALD
-161 ASIENMKA
+161 ASLANLTA
-169 FLDAGEVDFDWKE
+169 FLNAGEVEFDWKE

-188 LEEELVKDIP
+188 LQEELSKETP

-219 RPEFTNVRTALRAY
+219 SPEFTNVRTALRAF
-233 MNAVYFKHNKN
+233 MNAVFFKNNPN
-244 SQAMYES
+244 SKAMYEA
-251 QIEKLITALEDY
+251 QIGNLVTALENY
-263 TDHANNETA
+263 TDHANNDTA
-272 WQVGRLIGWLDR
+272 WQVGRIIGWLDR
-284 AGQASAVQQQ
+284 AGQASGIQQQ

-302 NIYLHVSQNLIS
+302 NIYVHVSQNLIS

-321 DETEQMTLNVKGIAV
+321 DETEQLKMTVKGLPV
-336 KGEARL
+336 VGEARL

-361 ILDGTALSRNVAQK
+361 ILDGTAISRNVAQK

-388 QASKLV
+388 QATKLV
-394 AFDGEGFTTEPA
+394 AFDGDGFTTEPA
-406 QAEASTKLELD
+406 QAEATTKLELD
-417 SIKGPSSTHES
+417 SIEGPSSTHES
-428 IAKTKFIKTRSQN
+428 IAKTKFIKMRSQN
-441 EKDASE
+441 EKDASA

-452 VTTKMDAQVLE
+452 VTTKMDSQVLE

-488 NVESTST
+488 NVNSTST
-495 EDYIRLNM
+495 QDYIRLNM

-511 ASPTEAPAL
+511 ASPTDPPAL

-562 EIPEELE
+562 KVPEELK

-603 QFKDGAKIIND
+603 QFRDGAKVIND
-614 RIRIAATYNVKKTDE
+614 RIRIAATYNVLKTVD
-629 GMQLL
+629 GMQLV
-634 RDGDVDVQFVGRQS
+634 REGDVDVRFMGKTS
-648 LTVSQVAMKTVMS
+648 LTVGQVAMKTVMS

-675 GGIPLPGNWASA
+675 GGIALPGNWASA

-708 GKSGPT
+708 GKGVPT
-714 E
+714 EQ

>member
-1 MQSLTKRFVAG
+1 MQHCLKNIVAG
-12 ITFGLCGWMFFA
+12 ISLLA
-24 VLFGAVTTAVHA
+24 VLTSLFVSNPIVVA
-36 DDLTEAID
+36 DDLTDAIEQVTQSSEALL
-44 QVSATSRSLL
+44 SAQR
-54 DSQKKEKAITAIR
+54 KEKAIEAIR
-67 TGLEY
+67 GGLKY
-72 DTLEALLRQG
+72 DALESLLRQG
-82 VSAKKEDIAKLRD
+82 VTAKKSDIAKLRD

-102 DFPKKTRLSA
+102 EFNKKTRLSA

-126 PSQNLKQIL
+126 PSQDLKQIL
-135 EQLRK
+135 EQLKK
-140 QPPAFVPIS
+140 QPPAFTPIT
-149 DEQVTKTRTALD
+149 DGQVTNARTALD
-161 ASIENMKA
+161 ASLANMTA
-169 FLDAGEVDFDWKE
+169 FLNAGEVAFDWKE
-182 QLQWSL
+182 QLQWGL
-188 LEEELVKDIP
+188 LQEELAKEKP

-208 GFYGAEVVGLE
+208 GFYGAEMVGLE
-219 RPEFTNVRTALRAY
+219 SPEFTNVRTALRAY
-233 MNAVYFKHNKN
+233 MNATFFKNNPN
-244 SQAMYES
+244 SKAMYEA
-251 QIEKLITALEDY
+251 QIGNLITALENY
-263 TDHANNETA
+263 TDHANNDTA
-272 WQVGRLIGWLDR
+272 WQVGRIIGWLDR
-284 AGQASAVQQQ
+284 AGQASEIQQQ

-302 NIYLHVSQNLIS
+302 NIYVHVSQNLIS

-321 DETEQMTLNVKGIAV
+321 DETEQLKMTVKGLDV
-336 KGEARL
+336 VGEARL

-361 ILDGTALSRNVAQK
+361 ILDGTAISRNVAEK

-388 QASKLV
+388 QATKLV
-394 AFDGEGFTTEPA
+394 SFDGDGFTTEPA
-406 QAEASTKLELD
+406 QAEATTKLELD
-417 SIKGPSSTHES
+417 SIDGPSSTHES
-428 IAKTKFIKTRSQN
+428 IAKSKFIKMRSQN
-441 EKDASE
+441 EKDASA

-452 VTTKMDAQVLE
+452 VTTKMDSQVLE

-488 NVESTST
+488 NVNSTST
-495 EDYIRLNM
+495 QDYIRLNM

-511 ASPTEAPAL
+511 ASPTDPPAL

-534 IRNFTEVVLGGVEL
+534 VRNFTEVVLGGVEL

-562 EIPEELE
+562 EIPEELK

-577 AITFSSTQ
+577 AITFSNTQ

-596 EIAIQGK
+596 EIAIQGR
-603 QFKDGAKIIND
+603 QFRDGAKVIND
-614 RIRIAATYNVKKTDE
+614 KIRIAATYNVLKTDE
-629 GMQLL
+629 GMQLV
-634 RDGDVDVQFVGRQS
+634 REGDVDVRFVGKTS
-648 LTVSQVAMKTVMS
+648 LTVGQVAMKTVMS

-675 GGIPLPGNWASA
+675 GGIALPGNWASA

-708 GKSGPT
+708 GKGGST

>member
-1 MQSLTKRFVAG
+1 MQRCLKNIVAG
-12 ITFGLCGWMFFA
+12 IS
-24 VLFGAVTTAVHA
+24 LFSLLVGAFLLTAPLRA
-36 DDLTEAID
+36 DDLTDAID
-44 QVSATSRSLL
+44 RVTQTSEALISA
-54 DSQKKEKAITAIR
+54 QKKEKAIVSIR
-67 TGLEY
+67 NGLRY

-82 VSAKKEDIAKLRD
+82 VTAKKEDIENLRD

-102 DFPKKTRLSA
+102 DFSKKTRATA

-135 EQLRK
+135 EQLK
-140 QPPAFVPIS
+140 KSAPAFTPITS
-149 DEQVTKTRTALD
+149 EQVTKTRTALD
-161 ASIENMKA
+161 VALTNLTA
-169 FLDAGEVDFDWKE
+169 FLNAGEVEFDWKE
-182 QLQWSL
+182 QLQWDL
-188 LEEELVKDIP
+188 LQEELEKDKP
-198 NPARMQASLN
+198 NLGRMQSSLN
-208 GFYGAEVVGLE
+208 GFYGADVVGLE
-219 RPEFTNVRTALRAY
+219 RPEFTNVRTTLRAY
-233 MNAVYFKHNKN
+233 MNAVFFKTNPN
-244 SQAMYES
+244 SKAMYEA
-251 QIEKLITALEDY
+251 QIGNLITALDNY
-263 TDHANNETA
+263 TEQANNDTA
-272 WQVGRLIGWLDR
+272 WQVGRIIGWLDR
-284 AGQASAVQQQ
+284 AAQANAIQQQ

-321 DETEQMTLNVKGIAV
+321 DETQPLKTEVKGLEV
-336 KGEARL
+336 VGEARL

-361 ILDGTALSRNVAQK
+361 ILDGTAISRNVAKK
-375 SGVTVVTRGTTTL
+375 SGVTVLTRGTTTI
-388 QASKLV
+388 QATKLV
-394 AFDGEGFTTEPA
+394 GFDGDGFSTEPA
-406 QAEASTKLELD
+406 QAEATTKLELD
-417 SIKGPSSTHES
+417 SIEGPSSTHES
-428 IAKTKFIKTRSQN
+428 IAKTKFIKTRSEN
-441 EKDASE
+441 EKDASAI
-447 VAVES
+447 AVES
-452 VTTKMDAQVLE
+452 VTSKMDAQVLE
-463 LLANVIDGYQ
+463 LLANVIDGYK

-488 NVESTST
+488 NVNSTST
-495 EDYIRLNM
+495 AEYIRLNM

-511 ASPTEAPAL
+511 ASSTAPPAL

-562 EIPEELE
+562 EVPEELR

-603 QFKDGAKIIND
+603 QFRDGAKIIND
-614 RIRIAATYNVKKTDE
+614 RIRIAATYNVLKTTE

-634 RDGDVDVQFVGRQS
+634 REGDVNVQFIGKQS
-648 LTVSQVAMKTVMS
+648 LTVGQVAMKTVMS

-708 GKSGPT
+708 GKGTPA

>member
-1 MQSLTKRFVAG
+1 MQHCLKNIVAG
-12 ITFGLCGWMFFA
+12 ISLLA
-24 VLFGAVTTAVHA
+24 VLTSLFVSNPIVVA
-36 DDLTEAID
+36 DDLTDAIEQVTQSSEALL
-44 QVSATSRSLL
+44 SAQR
-54 DSQKKEKAITAIR
+54 KEKAIEAIR
-67 TGLEY
+67 VGLKY
-72 DTLEALLRQG
+72 DALESLLRQG
-82 VSAKKEDIAKLRD
+82 VTAKKSDIAKLRD

-102 DFPKKTRLSA
+102 EFNKKTRLSA

-126 PSQNLKQIL
+126 PSQDLKQIL
-135 EQLRK
+135 EQLKK
-140 QPPAFVPIS
+140 QPPAFTPIT
-149 DEQVTKTRTALD
+149 DGQVTNARTALD
-161 ASIENMKA
+161 ASLANMTA
-169 FLDAGEVDFDWKE
+169 FLNAGEVAFDWKE
-182 QLQWSL
+182 QLQWGL
-188 LEEELVKDIP
+188 LQEELAKEKP

-219 RPEFTNVRTALRAY
+219 SPEFTNVRTALRAY
-233 MNAVYFKHNKN
+233 MNATFFKNNPN
-244 SQAMYES
+244 SKAMYEA
-251 QIEKLITALEDY
+251 QIGNLITALENY
-263 TDHANNETA
+263 TDHANNDTA
-272 WQVGRLIGWLDR
+272 WQVGRIIGWLDR
-284 AGQASAVQQQ
+284 AGQASEIQQQ

-302 NIYLHVSQNLIS
+302 NIYVHVSQNLIS

-321 DETEQMTLNVKGIAV
+321 DETEQLKMTVKGLDV
-336 KGEARL
+336 VGEARL

-361 ILDGTALSRNVAQK
+361 ILDGTAISRNVAEK

-388 QASKLV
+388 QATKLV
-394 AFDGEGFTTEPA
+394 SFDGDGFTTEPA
-406 QAEASTKLELD
+406 QAEATTKLELD
-417 SIKGPSSTHES
+417 SIDGPSSTHES
-428 IAKTKFIKTRSQN
+428 IAKSKFIKMRSQN
-441 EKDASE
+441 EKDASA

-452 VTTKMDAQVLE
+452 VTTKMDSQVLE

-488 NVESTST
+488 NVNSTST
-495 EDYIRLNM
+495 QDYIRLNM

-511 ASPTEAPAL
+511 ASPTDPPAL

-534 IRNFTEVVLGGVEL
+534 VRNFTEVVLGGVEL

-562 EIPEELE
+562 EIPEELK
-569 TGKGKKSW
+569 TGEGKKSW
-577 AITFSSTQ
+577 AITFSNTQ

-596 EIAIQGK
+596 EIAIQGR
-603 QFKDGAKIIND
+603 QFRDGAKVIND
-614 RIRIAATYNVKKTDE
+614 KIRIAATYNVLKTDE
-629 GMQLL
+629 GMQLV
-634 RDGDVDVQFVGRQS
+634 REGDVDVRFVGKTS
-648 LTVSQVAMKTVMS
+648 LTVGQVAMKTVMS

-675 GGIPLPGNWASA
+675 GGIALPGNWASA

-708 GKSGPT
+708 GKGGST

>member
-1 MQSLTKRFVAG
+1 MQHCLKNIVAG
-12 ITFGLCGWMFFA
+12 ISLLA
-24 VLFGAVTTAVHA
+24 VLTSLFVSNPIVVA
-36 DDLTEAID
+36 DDLTDAIEQVTQSSEA
-44 QVSATSRSLL
+44 LL
-54 DSQKKEKAITAIR
+54 IAQKKEKAIEAIR
-67 TGLEY
+67 GGLKY
-72 DTLEALLRQG
+72 DALESLLRQG
-82 VSAKKEDIAKLRD
+82 VTAKKSDIAKLRD

-102 DFPKKTRLSA
+102 EFNKKTRLSA

-126 PSQNLKQIL
+126 PSQDLKQIL
-135 EQLRK
+135 EQLKK
-140 QPPAFVPIS
+140 QPPAFTPIT
-149 DEQVTKTRTALD
+149 DAQVTNARTALD
-161 ASIENMKA
+161 ASLANMTA
-169 FLDAGEVDFDWKE
+169 FLNAGEVAFDWKE
-182 QLQWSL
+182 QLQWGL
-188 LEEELVKDIP
+188 LQEELAKEKP

-208 GFYGAEVVGLE
+208 GFYGAEMVGLE
-219 RPEFTNVRTALRAY
+219 SPEFTNVRTALRAY
-233 MNAVYFKHNKN
+233 MNATFFKNNPN
-244 SQAMYES
+244 SKAMYEA
-251 QIEKLITALEDY
+251 QIGNLITALENY
-263 TDHANNETA
+263 TDHANNDTA
-272 WQVGRLIGWLDR
+272 WQVGRIIGWLDR
-284 AGQASAVQQQ
+284 AGQASEIQQQ

-302 NIYLHVSQNLIS
+302 NIYVHVSQNLIS

-321 DETEQMTLNVKGIAV
+321 DETEQLKMTVKGLDV
-336 KGEARL
+336 VGEARL

-361 ILDGTALSRNVAQK
+361 ILDGTAISRNVAEK

-388 QASKLV
+388 QATKLV
-394 AFDGEGFTTEPA
+394 SFDGDGFTTEPA
-406 QAEASTKLELD
+406 QAEATTKLELD
-417 SIKGPSSTHES
+417 SIDGPSSTHES
-428 IAKTKFIKTRSQN
+428 IAKSKFIKMRSQN
-441 EKDASE
+441 EKDASA

-452 VTTKMDAQVLE
+452 VTTKMDSQVLE

-488 NVESTST
+488 NVNSTST
-495 EDYIRLNM
+495 QDYIRLNM

-511 ASPTEAPAL
+511 ASPTDPPAL

-534 IRNFTEVVLGGVEL
+534 VRNFTEVVLGGVEL

-562 EIPEELE
+562 EIPEELK

-577 AITFSSTQ
+577 AITFSNTQ

-596 EIAIQGK
+596 EIAIQGR
-603 QFKDGAKIIND
+603 QFRDGAKVIND
-614 RIRIAATYNVKKTDE
+614 KIRIAATYNVLKTDE
-629 GMQLL
+629 GMQLV
-634 RDGDVDVQFVGRQS
+634 REGDVDVRFVGKTS
-648 LTVSQVAMKTVMS
+648 LTVGQVAMKTVMS

-675 GGIPLPGNWASA
+675 GGIALPGNWASA

-708 GKSGPT
+708 GKGGST

>member
-1 MQSLTKRFVAG
+1 MQRCFKNIVAG
-12 ITFGLCGWMFFA
+12 ISFMVMLAGLFISNPT
-24 VLFGAVTTAVHA
+24 VVA
-36 DDLTEAID
+36 DDLTDAID
-44 QVSATSRSLL
+44 QVTKSSEALLSAQR
-54 DSQKKEKAITAIR
+54 KEKAIAKIR
-67 TGLEY
+67 DGLQY
-72 DTLEALLRQG
+72 DSLESLLRQG
-82 VSAKKEDIAKLRD
+82 VTAKKSDIAALRD

-102 DFPKKTRLSA
+102 DFSKKTRLSA
-112 EQIRQALEQWVQSL
+112 EQVRQALEQWVQSL
-126 PSQNLKQIL
+126 PSLGLKQIL
-135 EQLRK
+135 EQLKK
-140 QPPAFVPIS
+140 QPPAFTPIT
-149 DEQVTKTRTALD
+149 DEQVTSTRTALD
-161 ASIENMKA
+161 ASLANLTA
-169 FLDAGEVDFDWKE
+169 FLNAGEVEFDWKE

-188 LEEELVKDIP
+188 LQEELAKETP

-208 GFYGAEVVGLE
+208 GFYGAEVIGLE
-219 RPEFTNVRTALRAY
+219 SPEFTNVRTALRAF
-233 MNAVYFKHNKN
+233 MNAVFFKNNPN
-244 SQAMYES
+244 SKAMYEA
-251 QIEKLITALEDY
+251 QIGNLITALENY
-263 TDHANNETA
+263 TDHANNDTA
-272 WQVGRLIGWLDR
+272 WQVGRIIGWLDR
-284 AGQASAVQQQ
+284 AGQASEIQQQ

-302 NIYLHVSQNLIS
+302 NIYVHVSQNLIS

-321 DETEQMTLNVKGIAV
+321 DETEQLKMTVKGLDV
-336 KGEARL
+336 VGEARL

-361 ILDGTALSRNVAQK
+361 ILDGTAISRNVAEK
-375 SGVTVVTRGTTTL
+375 SGVTVVTRGKTTL
-388 QASKLV
+388 QATKLV
-394 AFDGEGFTTEPA
+394 AFDGDGFTTEPA
-406 QAEASTKLELD
+406 QAEATTKLELD
-417 SIKGPSSTHES
+417 SIEGPSSTHES
-428 IAKTKFIKTRSQN
+428 IAKTKFIKMRSQN
-441 EKDASE
+441 EKDASA

-452 VTTKMDAQVLE
+452 VTTKMDSQVLE

-488 NVESTST
+488 NVNSTST
-495 EDYIRLNM
+495 QDYIRLNM

-511 ASPTEAPAL
+511 ASPTEPPAL

-562 EIPEELE
+562 EVPEELK
-569 TGKGKKSW
+569 TGKGKKLW

-603 QFKDGAKIIND
+603 QFRDGAKVIND
-614 RIRIAATYNVKKTDE
+614 RIRIAATYNVLKTDE
-629 GMQLL
+629 GMQLV
-634 RDGDVDVQFVGRQS
+634 REGDVDVRFMGKTS
-648 LTVSQVAMKTVMS
+648 LTVGQVAMKTVMS

-675 GGIPLPGNWASA
+675 GGIALPGNWASA

-708 GKSGPT
+708 GKGVPT
-714 E
+714 EQ